1 MQTDPGLLF
10 GGLGVMVA
18 LAGAVLVL
26 SHLLRLSR
34 QHVLALSE
42 EEQRWALALEG
53 AGHAVWDWKL
63 LENRL
68 HVSRGWEQLVGS
80 TSSSNEPAS
89 REARIHPDDV
99 AKVNGLIQKLLS
111 GEWISYESEHRMRTD
126 DGRDIWVRERGRLVE
141 RDQASRPARIVATVE
156 DISDRRANQAHIE
169 YLASHDALTGL
180 PNRSLLNDR
189 IGQALARA
197 DRQRHMVAVI
207 FLDLDHFKNIND
219 TLGHSAGDELLV
231 KLAQSLSLVLRKMD
245 TLSRR
250 GGDEFV
256 VLLPEVRSP
265 SEVSAVCEKLLA
277 TLREPIWV
285 ADREVHVSASMGVAM
300 YPVDAKNAEALLQLA
315 DVAMYRSKQE
325 GRRCYTFF
333 ATEMNRSLRGETE
346 FEIRLRR
353 AMADGF
359 LAMWYQPQYNLRNG
373 VVTGAEALMRWIE
386 PDGTSV
392 APNQFIPLAEKLGLI
407 HAIGEWALYEACR
420 QSQEWRRQLGKAMP
434 VAVNVSPH
442 QFRRPGLYSTIER
455 ALQETGLPPEDL
467 IIEIA
472 ESVVMED
479 LVVTQQTLRALLELG
494 VRLAIDDFGTG
505 LASLAHLKR
514 FPVHHLKID
523 RSFVQD
529 LGRSS
534 EDEVMVR
541 TIIQLGHSL
550 HLSVAAKGVET
561 AAQAAL
567 LRAHGCDYAQ
577 GYLYSV
583 PLPKARFMALL
594 GAPEEAVSVAAG

>member
-1 MQTDPGLLF
+1 MQTHPGLVF
-10 GGLGVMVA
+10 GGLSVMIA
-18 LAGAVLVL
+18 LMAAILVL
-26 SHLLRLSR
+26 THLLRLSR
-34 QHVLALSE
+34 QRALALSE
-42 EEQRWALALEG
+42 EEQRWSLALEG

-68 HVSRGWEQLVGS
+68 DVSRGWQQLTGS
-80 TSSSNEPAS
+80 TSLNHDPAS
-89 REARIHPDDV
+89 REARIHPDDA
-99 AKVNGLIQKLLS
+99 AKVSALLQKLLS
-111 GEWISYESEHRMRTD
+111 GEWVAYESEHRMRTD

-141 RDQASRPARIVATVE
+141 RDPQSRPSRILATVE

-169 YLASHDALTGL
+169 YLASHDSLTGL

-189 IGQALARA
+189 IDQALARA

-231 KLAQSLSLVLRKMD
+231 KLAQRMSQVLRKMD

-277 TLREPIWV
+277 TLREPIWL
-285 ADREVHVSASMGVAM
+285 AERDVHVSASMGVSTF
-300 YPVDAKNAEALLQLA
+300 PTDAKNAETLLQLA

-333 ATEMNRSLRGETE
+333 AAEMNRSLRSEAE
-346 FEIRLRR
+346 FEIRMRR

-359 LAMWYQPQYNLRNG
+359 LALWYQPQYNLRNG
-373 VVTGAEALMRWIE
+373 DIIGAEALLRWIE

-407 HAIGEWALYEACR
+407 HAIGEWTLFEACR
-420 QSQEWRRQLGKAMP
+420 QSREWQRVTGKAMP
-434 VAVNVSPH
+434 VSVNVSPH
-442 QFRRPGLYSTIER
+442 QFRRPGLCSMIER
-455 ALQETGLPPEDL
+455 ALAEAGLAPEGL
-467 IIEIA
+467 VIEIA

-479 LVVTQQTLRALLELG
+479 LVITQQTLRALVNLG

-505 LASLAHLKR
+505 LSSLAHLKR
-514 FPVHHLKID
+514 FPVHHLKIN
-523 RSFVQD
+523 RSCVQD

-534 EDEVMVR
+534 EDEAMVR
-541 TIIQLGHSL
+541 TVIQLGHSL
-550 HLSVAAKGVET
+550 HLTVAAKGVET
-561 AAQAAL
+561 QAQAAL
-567 LRAHGCDYAQ
+567 LRAHGCDLAQ

-583 PLPKARFMALL
+583 PLPKARYLALL
-594 GAPEEAVSVAAG
+594 GVPQEAVSMDHG